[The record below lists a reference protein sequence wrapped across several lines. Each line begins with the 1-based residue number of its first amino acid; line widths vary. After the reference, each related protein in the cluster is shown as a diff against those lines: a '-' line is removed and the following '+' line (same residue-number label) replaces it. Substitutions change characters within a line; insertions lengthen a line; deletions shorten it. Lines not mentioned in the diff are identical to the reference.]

1 MRKRSI
7 TERTQSRIPL
17 EFQAMKQFIVVQ
29 EAKHKFRQTFIH
41 KIWIVSADTKAAA
54 VRHVLANF
62 NVLPHGSGGQWMKPK
77 AELVEADR
85 EYVV

>member
-1 MRKRSI
+1 
-7 TERTQSRIPL
+7 
-17 EFQAMKQFIVVQ
+17 MKQFIVVQ
-29 EAKHKFRQTFIH
+29 EAKHKFRQTLIH

-54 VRHVLANF
+54 VRHVLENF
-62 NVLPHGSGGQWMKPK
+62 SVLPHGRGGNWHAPK